1 MRALTCALLA
11 VAALPACSDSKA
23 KIDAAPTGD
32 SGPHDGAPEDAPSCP
47 PVAAL
52 PPCSTTIAGNRIALR
67 ELPRL
72 PSGSAMLVTS
82 PPNDPRL
89 FVVEQSGLIYVY
101 EDETRRPAPFLDIS
115 ERIASGGEQGLLGLA
130 FHPQY
135 NCNGQF
141 FVFYTTNNANVV
153 ARCSVSA
160 SDANVANPTCTPI
173 LSVPD
178 FAGNHNGG
186 MIEFGDDGLLYVG
199 TGDGGGGGDPQRTA
213 QDPNNLLGKMLRI
226 DVDNPSSGKMYGI
239 PADNPF
245 ATSGGAPEIFML
257 GLRNPW
263 RWSFDRGTGDLWI
276 GDVGQREIEEL
287 NAVPAGAQAGKNFG
301 WSIYEGSQCCRTENL
316 PAGQSN
322 RCDQRAPQYTCD
334 DSGLTM
340 PQNERTHANGWIS
353 IIAGQTYR
361 GSCHPDMVGWHYYT
375 DYSGGARGL
384 HRARLTATGFETQP
398 VQLSSGNLPGNI
410 SSLHADAR
418 GELYMTTTATRQ
430 TPGRIYHLQA
440 AP

>member
-32 SGPHDGAPEDAPSCP
+32 SGPHDGATDDAPACP
-47 PVAAL
+47 PAAAL
-52 PPCSTTIAGNRIALR
+52 PACTTTIAGNRIALR

-72 PSGSAMLVTS
+72 PTGSAMLVTS
-82 PPNDPRL
+82 PTNDPRL

-101 EDETRRPAPFLDIS
+101 ENETRRTEPFLDIS
-115 ERIASGGEQGLLGLA
+115 ENIASGGEQGLLGLA

-135 NCNGQF
+135 HCNGQF
-141 FVFYTTNNANVV
+141 FVFYTTSNANVV
-153 ARCSVSA
+153 ARCSVS
-160 SDANVANPTCTPI
+160 SDANVANPTCMPI

-213 QDPNNLLGKMLRI
+213 QNPNNLLGKMLRI
-226 DVDNPSSGKMYGI
+226 DVDNPSNGKMYGI

-276 GDVGQREIEEL
+276 GDVGQRDIEEL
-287 NAVPAGAQAGKNFG
+287 NAIRAGEQVGKNFG
-301 WSIYEGSQCCRTENL
+301 WSIYEGSKCCMGEAAFN
-316 PAGQSN
+316 
-322 RCDQRAPQYTCD
+322 CDQGGQQAACNMN
-334 DSGLTM
+334 GLTF

-361 GSCHPDMVGWHYYT
+361 GTCHPDMVGWHYYT

-384 HRARLTATGFETQP
+384 HRGRLTSTGFETQP
-398 VQLSSGNLPGNI
+398 VQLTTGALPGNI
-410 SSLHADAR
+410 SSIHADAR
-418 GELYMTTTATRQ
+418 GELYMTTTATTP